1 MKKETLKD
9 WCKEWSID
17 DIVSNV
23 FSTGMEF
30 MARQGMREEEYKAYK
45 KVIVKELKRR
55 IKSFPPRID

>member
-23 FSTGMEF
+23 VS
-30 MARQGMREEEYKAYK
+30 QGMCYMAGKMTTEELHKYK
-45 KVIVKELKRR
+45 KIIIKEIKRR
-55 IKSFPPRID
+55 IG

>member
-23 FSTGMEF
+23 VS
-30 MARQGMREEEYKAYK
+30 QGMCYLAEKMTTEELHEYK
-45 KVIVKELKRR
+45 KVIIKEIKRR
-55 IKSFPPRID
+55 IKSSPQE

>member
-1 MKKETLKD
+1 MKKESLKD

-23 FSTGMEF
+23 FSHGMEF

-45 KVIVKELKRR
+45 KVIVKELKSR
-55 IKSFPPRID
+55 ISKKV